1 MRNASS
7 GDLIIAALLVCY
19 LVNCFS
25 PLRLE
30 YDSIHYFALKDC
42 LEHACPPGFQAAN
55 DPHPYGYPLLLWL
68 LSRTGLLYPFAI
80 AFINLLYLAGALYF
94 TGKLF
99 SQMSAGVRLP
109 LLRTGGMKVG
119 LDHRK
124 LEQGVVLLLLSY
136 PMIKFFAYPMSEMQ
150 YLFFSCG
157 CLYFFRLY
165 TDRGGRPAALVLAV
179 LFACLAILTRTV
191 GIVLIPA
198 LLAGL
203 AWHHRMW
210 LRRYWKVLAV
220 VVAVAGV
227 VIVVGMR
234 TGMVGGSGTGTTM
247 SSGMGGG
254 LYMNSIRRTGPGW
267 TVLLREHLAEWGQL
281 LLNVPVG
288 KITVAGKGVVRWL
301 AVVAGLLLIFIVSYQ
316 FIRQRKKVPVAA
328 GVYLAFYSALIFYWP
343 FFDVRFW
350 IPVAPLI
357 VMILL
362 SGRYPKFFRLWV
374 IVYVLAGIGAM
385 GYSTYTVFNKHVL
398 ARSQAGGRYRNEY
411 ETFFFGKPLSDTA
424 TQADPYVL
432 HVLETCR

>member
-7 GDLIIAALLVCY
+7 GDLIIAALLACY

-55 DPHPYGYPLLLWL
+55 DPHPYGYPLLLWS
-68 LSRTGLLYPFAI
+68 LSRIGLLHPFTI

-99 SQMSAGVRLP
+99 SHMGGSGWRRLS
-109 LLRTGGMKVG
+109 LRRTGEMGGG
-119 LDHRK
+119 LDQRR
-124 LEQGVVLLLLSY
+124 LELGVVLLLLSY
-136 PMIKFFAYPMSEMQ
+136 PFIKFFAYPLSEMQ

-157 CLYFFRLY
+157 SLFFFRLY
-165 TDRGGRPAALVLAV
+165 TDRGMRPVALALSV

-191 GIVLIPA
+191 GIVLLPA

-203 AWHHRMW
+203 AWHHRVV
-210 LRRYWKVLAV
+210 LRRFWKIAVLAV
-220 VVAVAGV
+220 VVAGVGTVAG
-227 VIVVGMR
+227 IGP
-234 TGMVGGSGTGTTM
+234 
-247 SSGMGGG
+247 G
-254 LYMNSIRRTGPGW
+254 LYMSSILRAGPGW
-267 TVLLREHLAEWGQL
+267 TVLLRDHLAEWGQL

-288 KITVAGKGVVRWL
+288 KIAVIGEGMIRRLV
-301 AVVAGLLLIFIVSYQ
+301 VVAGILLICGLSYT
-316 FIRQRKKVPVAA
+316 FIRRRKKVPVAA
-328 GVYLAFYSALIFYWP
+328 GVYLVLYSALIFCWP

-350 IPVAPLI
+350 IPVAPLM

-362 SGRYPKFFRLWV
+362 HGTYPRFFRLVV
-374 IVYVLAGIGAM
+374 IVYMLAGIGAM
-385 GYSTYTVFNKHVL
+385 GYSTYTAFNRQAL

-411 ETFFFGKPLSDTA
+411 ETFFSGKPLSDTTA
-424 TQADPYVL
+424 RVDPYVL